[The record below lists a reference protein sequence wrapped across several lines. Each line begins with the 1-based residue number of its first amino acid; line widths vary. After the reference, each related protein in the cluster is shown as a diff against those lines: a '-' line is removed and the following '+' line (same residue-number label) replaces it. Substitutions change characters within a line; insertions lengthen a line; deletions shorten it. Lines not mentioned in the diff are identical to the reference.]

1 MQVATSISP
10 ALGPP
15 LPSKGWMRLSPI
27 NRRRL
32 ENFRANRRGHVSLWL
47 FSVLFV
53 LVVWAELI
61 GNGRPLMVLYK
72 GQWVLPGVGDLP
84 GLLYTF

>member
-1 MQVATSISP
+1 MQVAPSISP
-10 ALGPP
+10 ALAPP

-32 ENFRANRRGHVSLWL
+32 ENFRANRRGHASFWL

-53 LVVWAELI
+53 LFAVFSLACYEV
-61 GNGRPLMVLYK
+61 GFRVGRWWQRRMQAC
-72 GQWVLPGVGDLP
+72 GCCRC
-84 GLLYTF
+84 